1 MRAGL
6 RAALAAAPLLASPLL
21 SGCALPD
28 AGLASAVP
36 ADLTPADAAP
46 LAAAMT
52 ELTTRRVPA
61 SSGAVVVL
69 APAGDA
75 ALTPALLNDLRAAG
89 YTVADAGPHRLAY
102 QVNALGGDVLVRMDL
117 DGARAA
123 RLFTRTAQGLSAA
136 GAFSVR
142 EPQVAAR

>member
-1 MRAGL
+1 MRTGL
-6 RAALAAAPLLASPLL
+6 RAALAAASFLASPVL

-52 ELTTRRVPA
+52 DLTTRRVPA
-61 SSGAVVVL
+61 SSGAIVVL

-75 ALTPALLNDLRAAG
+75 ALTPVLLNDLRGAG
-89 YTVADAGPHRLAY
+89 YTVADSGPHRLAY

-123 RLFTRTAQGLSAA
+123 RLFTRTAGGLSAA

>member
-1 MRAGL
+1 MRTGL
-6 RAALAAAPLLASPLL
+6 HAALAAVSVLASPVL

-36 ADLTPADAAP
+36 ADLALAEAVP
-46 LAAAMT
+46 LAAAMAD
-52 ELTTRRVPA
+52 LTTRRVPA
-61 SSGAVVVL
+61 SSGAIVVL

-75 ALTPALLNDLRAAG
+75 ALTSALLNDLRAAG
-89 YTVADAGPHRLAY
+89 YTVADSGPHRLAY

-117 DGARAA
+117 DDARAA
-123 RLFTRTAQGLSAA
+123 RLFTRTAGGLSAA

-142 EPQVAAR
+142 EPQEAAR